1 MEGGAVSMS
10 SIDDRIVNMQ
20 FNNAQFQQGIEQS
33 SASLKDLNANLKLDN
48 ATQGIGEVQAAA
60 NHFSL
65 ANMESAVT
73 SIASH
78 FSVFGAAAFSVIDRI
93 TNAAIDAGKGI
104 AQGIIDPLVQ
114 GGAKR
119 ALALQQAKFQFQ
131 GLGLDI
137 QSTMDAALSAVK
149 GTAFGLDE
157 AATAAASFGATGIN
171 AGNGLADVLRSVAGV
186 AAQSGSSYSN
196 VAGIFE
202 TIAGNGKLMGEQLN
216 QLSSYGVNAAAVLAK
231 SLGKSEADV
240 REMVTKG
247 KISFQEFS
255 DAMNASFGA
264 NAAKANET
272 YTGALANMHAA
283 LARIGA
289 DVASPYFLGMR
300 DIFNALGP
308 LFDTIHKAIQPL
320 LDDFAAFQSDQA
332 VKGVKAINEW
342 FGPGLVTAI
351 MNVVAAIKVIG
362 HALEQGFHK
371 IFPDDTEAQLKKVAL
386 FLDNLTAAFI
396 PGTKAADELTRTFAG
411 LFAIFDIA
419 GQIIGAFINAIAD
432 LFGYTT
438 KGSGGILDFT
448 AKVGDFLVH
457 VDEAI
462 KKGDLFKK
470 FFEGLA
476 GIIAVPIGILKTF
489 FGIIADGVKDLG
501 HFNAD
506 GINKFTDDV
515 GKRFSALNDLAHFF
529 QSFWDGV
536 VKVATAVWN
545 FLAPIFAAIGN
556 AIHTAATKVRDSLKG
571 MSFDDALQAINTG
584 LFAGFLLLLRGFF
597 GNLGGV
603 LQGNGVAFVTSFKR
617 VFGQLQ
623 LNLKALELNTNAKT
637 LTQIAIA
644 VALLAA
650 SAVALSLVDSGKLGI
665 ALGAIA
671 GMMGG
676 LIGTFAAF
684 SKLAGTKGV
693 LQMLGVAIAIEG
705 IASGILLL
713 SAAVA
718 ILGALPLQNLI
729 QGTAAVVVILAA
741 LTGALAILTKMGP
754 GVLLSAAAIAVL
766 APAMAVLA
774 GTIAILGAL
783 PLANLI
789 QGIAGF
795 VVVLASLV
803 GALALLNKLGP
814 NVLIAAGALAI
825 LAPAIALLIGA
836 IAAIGALPIPNL
848 VQGLVAFIVVMGAM
862 VGALALMDLL
872 GPSMVVGAAALFIVA
887 QAMFA
892 LVGAVALLG
901 AMKMSTL
908 IQGVV
913 ALAIV
918 LAIMV
923 GAILLL
929 GATEEIALAGAAAI
943 FVVAGALG
951 ILAPAM
957 KLLGSMSWDD
967 IGRGITV
974 LAAALLIL
982 AVGGVLLIPAAVGFL
997 LLGAAILLLG
1007 TGVYLAATGL
1017 GILGL
1022 ALAGIVLIGAAG
1034 LALFSQALDIFI
1046 QKLPELGIAVGTAM
1060 VNMAVSIGSS
1070 APQLIVAFTG
1080 IILAMLASIQQTLPA
1095 IIQTGTTVILAFVNA
1110 LVVLI
1115 PAVVTAGLKII
1126 NGVLAGIAANIGG
1139 ITTQA
1144 INIIVNFVNAIS
1156 ANMYKIISAAGNLVL
1171 SFINGLGDYV
1181 RNHSGDFISAGKKL
1195 FMAVVDGISDAIA
1208 TSGSLIREAGAK
1220 IGNALLQ
1227 GARNALGINSPSKE
1241 FRDHVMPSVFE
1252 GIEDGNDKHLTRA
1265 EAAGAQI
1272 GTTIADSAISNL
1284 KKSITGI
1291 SDALDGNI
1299 DSTPMI
1305 RPVLDTSGIKR
1316 GAADIT
1322 KMLPTPT
1329 LSLDTS
1335 NRVASSVSLQEQ
1347 TRNAQLVLTS
1357 DQRDASTGNVYFTQ
1371 NNTSPKALST
1381 TELYRQTQNQ
1391 LSTLKGEL
1399 GVVDQSGSS

>member
-20 FNNAQFQQGIEQS
+20 FNNAQFQKNIEQS
-33 SASLKDLNANLKLDN
+33 NASLKEFNSSLKLDN

-65 ANMESAVT
+65 ANMESAVS

-104 AQGIIDPLVQ
+104 AQGLLDPLIQ

-137 QSTMDAALSAVK
+137 QATMDAALSAVK
-149 GTAFGLDE
+149 GTAFGLDD
-157 AATAAASFGATGIN
+157 AATAAAQFGASGIT
-171 AGNGLADVLRSVAGV
+171 AGHGLAEVLRGVAGV
-186 AAQSGSSYSN
+186 AAQTGSSYSS
-196 VAGIFE
+196 VAQIFE
-202 TIAGNGKLMGEQLN
+202 TISGNGRLMGEQLN
-216 QLSSYGVNAAAVLAK
+216 QLSSYGINAAATLGKA
-231 SLGKSEADV
+231 LGKSEADV
-240 REMVTKG
+240 RALVTDG
-247 KISFQEFS
+247 KISFQQFS
-255 DAMNASFGA
+255 DAMNDAFGA

-272 YTGALANMHAA
+272 YSGALDNMHAA

-320 LDDFAAFQSDQA
+320 LDDFASFQSGEA
-332 VKGVKAINEW
+332 VKGVKAISDW

-351 MNVVAAIKVIG
+351 MNVVAAIKIIG

-371 IFPDDTEAQLKKVAL
+371 VFPDDTEAQLKKIAL

-396 PGTKAADELTRTFAG
+396 PGTRAADELTRTFAG

-419 GQIIGAFINAIAD
+419 GRIIGGVVNALAN
-432 LFGYTT
+432 LFGFTT
-438 KGSGGILDFT
+438 KGSSGILEFT
-448 AKVGDFLVH
+448 AKIGDWLVKL
-457 VDEAI
+457 DDAI
-462 KKGDLFKK
+462 KKGDVFNK
-470 FFEGLA
+470 FFLNLA
-476 GIIAVPIGILKTF
+476 GYVAIPIGILKTF
-489 FGIIADGVKDLG
+489 FGIIADGVKDLS

-506 GINKFTDDV
+506 GIKQFGDDV
-515 GKRFSALNDLAHFF
+515 AKRFSALNELGKFF
-529 QSFWDGV
+529 AGFWDGV

-545 FLAPIFAAIGN
+545 FVVPIFTAIGN
-556 AIHTAATKVRDSLKG
+556 FIHDAAVNIKNSLKG
-571 MSFDDALQAINTG
+571 LSFDDATQALNTG
-584 LFAGFLLLLRGFF
+584 LFATFLLMVRGFF
-597 GNLGGV
+597 GNLGGIM
-603 LQGNGVAFVTSFKR
+603 QGNGVAFVTSFKR

-623 LNLKALELNTNAKT
+623 LNLKALEMNTNAKT
-637 LTQIAIA
+637 LTQIAVA

-650 SAVALSLVDSGKLGI
+650 SAVALSLVDSDKLGL
-665 ALGAIA
+665 ALASIG
-671 GMMGG
+671 GMMAG
-676 LIGTFAAF
+676 LIGAFAAF
-684 SKLAGTKGV
+684 SKLSGGKGV
-693 LQMLGVAIAIEG
+693 LQMLGVAVALEG
-705 IASGILLL
+705 IAGAILILTG
-713 SAAVA
+713 AIA
-718 ILGALPLQNLI
+718 ILGALPLDNLI
-729 QGTAAVVVILAA
+729 QGTAAVIVILAA
-741 LTGALAILTKMGP
+741 LAGTLALLSKMGP
-754 GVLLSAAAIAVL
+754 GVLLSAAAIALL
-766 APAMAVLA
+766 APALAILA
-774 GTIAILGAL
+774 GTVAILAAL
-783 PLANLI
+783 PLLNLV
-789 QGIAGF
+789 QGLGGF
-795 VVVLASLV
+795 VVILASLV

-814 NVLIAAGALAI
+814 NVLLSAAALAI
-825 LAPAIALLIGA
+825 MAPAIALLIGA
-836 IAAIGALPIPNL
+836 VAAIGALPIANL
-848 VQGLVAFIVVMGAM
+848 IQGLVAFIVVMGAM
-862 VGALALMDLL
+862 VGALALMNLL
-872 GPSMVVGAAALFIVA
+872 GPEMIVGAAALFIVA
-887 QAMFA
+887 QAMVA

-901 AMKMSTL
+901 AMKIPTL
-908 IQGVV
+908 IQGIV

-929 GATEEIALAGAAAI
+929 GATEEIAIAGAAAI
-943 FVVAGALG
+943 FIVAGALA

-997 LLGAAILLLG
+997 LLGVAILALG

-1017 GILGL
+1017 GILAA
-1022 ALAGIVLIGAAG
+1022 ALGAIVLIGAAG
-1034 LALFSQALDIFI
+1034 LALFGQALDIFI
-1046 QKLPELGIAVGTAM
+1046 QKLPQLGIAVGEAM
-1060 VNMAVSIGSS
+1060 VNMATTIGSS
-1070 APQLIVAFTG
+1070 APQLIVAFTS
-1080 IILAMLASIQQTLPA
+1080 IILAMLASINATLPA
-1095 IIQTGTTVILAFVNA
+1095 IIQTGTTVILAFINA

-1126 NGVLAGIAANIGG
+1126 NGVLTGIANNIGG

-1156 ANMYKIISAAGNLVL
+1156 ANMYKIIAAAGNLVL

-1227 GARNALGINSPSKE
+1227 GAKNALGINSPSKE
-1241 FRDHVMPSVFE
+1241 FRDHIMPSVFE
-1252 GIEDGNDKHLTRA
+1252 GVEDGNDKNLGRA
-1265 EAAGAQI
+1265 EDAGAQI
-1272 GTTIADSAISNL
+1272 GNTIAESAITNL
-1284 KKSITGI
+1284 RNSISGI
-1291 SDALDGNI
+1291 SDAVDGNI
-1299 DSTPMI
+1299 DASPTI
-1305 RPVLDTSGIKR
+1305 RPVIDTSGIKA
-1316 GAADIT
+1316 GASEINGL
-1322 KMLPTPT
+1322 LPTPV

-1335 NRVASSVSLQEQ
+1335 TNVASSVSLQEQ
-1347 TRNAQLVLTS
+1347 AKNAQLVLTS
-1357 DQRDASTGNVYFTQ
+1357 EQDQPAGNVYFTQ
-1371 NNTSPKALST
+1371 NNNSPKALST